1 MRKRS
6 STVQLTRGESSFV
19 RGDGIMSRMGGAKL
33 GRPRDERADRAILDA
48 TTQLLI
54 EGGFGRLSVDAV
66 AARAGV
72 GKATIYRRW
81 SSKTD
86 LIRATLA
93 RFKDAAQS
101 VDTGGLRTDLR
112 DFLRLSVAEFV
123 DSPAAQVMPLL
134 AAESQFDPALR
145 ELLHAYAKGRRD
157 VIGEILDRA
166 DARGE
171 LRDDLDFEV
180 VIDMLIA
187 PIFVRKL
194 ITGAPITAEATDK
207 AVDIVL
213 AAISAP

>member
-1 MRKRS
+1 
-6 STVQLTRGESSFV
+6 
-19 RGDGIMSRMGGAKL
+19 MSHMGGAKV
-33 GRPRDERADRAILDA
+33 GRPRDEGAGQAILDA

-81 SSKTD
+81 SSKAE

-101 VDTGGLRTDLR
+101 VDTGDLRTDLQE
-112 DFLRLSVAEFV
+112 FLRLSVEEFV
-123 DSPAAQVMPLL
+123 ESPAAHLMPQL
-134 AAESQFDPALR
+134 AAEAQSDPEVR
-145 ELLHAYAKGRRD
+145 ELLNQYAKGRRG
-157 VIGEILDRA
+157 VIGDILQRA
-166 DARGE
+166 EARGE
-171 LRDDLDFEV
+171 LRGDLDLEV

-194 ITGAPITAEATDK
+194 ITGAPITSEATDE
-207 AVDIVL
+207 
-213 AAISAP
+213 AIDQLLRGVTSQRSA